1 MKMRYIVCIFSIIML
16 GVMFGNVLI
25 YYEKEED
32 SVDILFYND
41 KMKQMEI
48 DYQEGMSQSDI
59 EKIHECNLIP
69 IEAPDYLAQLNKRL
83 KDGDLILDF
92 YVNGQLT
99 GKAVWDTER
108 QNYQKLKKQLFY
120 KDILICMI
128 LMGIGYFIMI
138 ILYVS
143 FIRPFNRLQNF
154 TAEIAKGNLDF
165 PLPME
170 KHNFFGAFTE
180 SFDIMREELQKAK
193 EREYLANRSKKEVI
207 AEVSHDIKTPLA
219 TIKAAC
225 EVIQVKEKNL
235 DTLEKINVIAGKA
248 EMIDSLVGNMF
259 HATLEELEV
268 LKVEV
273 TEESSVEVEQM
284 FRELKYYGEIVI
296 LNPVPEC
303 LVFMDKLRLQQVIDN
318 IINNSYKYAGTEID
332 VMFEE
337 TGDGIQIKIQDR
349 GTGVPDEELALITEK
364 FYRGNNTK
372 GKAGSG
378 LGLYLVKEFMK
389 QMGGGL
395 ECYNQKGFV
404 VVLYIRKV

>member
-128 LMGIGYFIMI
+128 LMGIGYFIC
-138 ILYVS
+138 
-143 FIRPFNRLQNF
+143 
-154 TAEIAKGNLDF
+154 
-165 PLPME
+165 
-170 KHNFFGAFTE
+170 FF
-180 SFDIMREELQKAK
+180 
-193 EREYLANRSKKEVI
+193 Y
-207 AEVSHDIKTPLA
+207 P
-219 TIKAAC
+219 
-225 EVIQVKEKNL
+225 
-235 DTLEKINVIAGKA
+235 
-248 EMIDSLVGNMF
+248 
-259 HATLEELEV
+259 
-268 LKVEV
+268 
-273 TEESSVEVEQM
+273 SV
-284 FRELKYYGEIVI
+284 
-296 LNPVPEC
+296 
-303 LVFMDKLRLQQVIDN
+303 
-318 IINNSYKYAGTEID
+318 
-332 VMFEE
+332 
-337 TGDGIQIKIQDR
+337 
-349 GTGVPDEELALITEK
+349 
-364 FYRGNNTK
+364 
-372 GKAGSG
+372 
-378 LGLYLVKEFMK
+378 
-389 QMGGGL
+389 
-395 ECYNQKGFV
+395 
-404 VVLYIRKV
+404 

>member
-1 MKMRYIVCIFSIIML
+1 
-16 GVMFGNVLI
+16 
-25 YYEKEED
+25 
-32 SVDILFYND
+32 
-41 KMKQMEI
+41 
-48 DYQEGMSQSDI
+48 
-59 EKIHECNLIP
+59 
-69 IEAPDYLAQLNKRL
+69 
-83 KDGDLILDF
+83 
-92 YVNGQLT
+92 
-99 GKAVWDTER
+99 
-108 QNYQKLKKQLFY
+108 
-120 KDILICMI
+120 
-128 LMGIGYFIMI
+128 
-138 ILYVS
+138 
-143 FIRPFNRLQNF
+143 
-154 TAEIAKGNLDF
+154 
-165 PLPME
+165 
-170 KHNFFGAFTE
+170 
-180 SFDIMREELQKAK
+180 
-193 EREYLANRSKKEVI
+193 
-207 AEVSHDIKTPLA
+207 
-219 TIKAAC
+219 
-225 EVIQVKEKNL
+225 
-235 DTLEKINVIAGKA
+235 
-248 EMIDSLVGNMF
+248 MIDSLVGNMF

-378 LGLYLVKEFMK
+378 LGLYLAKEFMK